1 MNTRSVL
8 WLGAVVCL
16 AVGWTNPPQA
26 EASDFLVRLQHVSPD
41 ESEPEIPNRT
51 IRDPK
56 GSVVELEGPPRGTV
70 ERTPMLRPENWLWRV
85 IRSLLRL
92 NLGGMVR

>member
-16 AVGWTNPPQA
+16 AVGGTNPPQA

-51 IRDPK
+51 VRDPQ
-56 GSVVELEGPPRGTV
+56 GSVIDIEAPARTI
-70 ERTPMLRPENWLWRV
+70 ERTPVLRPENWLWRV

-92 NLGGMVR
+92 NLGGMIR

>member
-16 AVGWTNPPQA
+16 AVGWTDPPQA

-51 IRDPK
+51 IRDPQ
-56 GSVVELEGPPRGTV
+56 GSVIDIAAPGRTI